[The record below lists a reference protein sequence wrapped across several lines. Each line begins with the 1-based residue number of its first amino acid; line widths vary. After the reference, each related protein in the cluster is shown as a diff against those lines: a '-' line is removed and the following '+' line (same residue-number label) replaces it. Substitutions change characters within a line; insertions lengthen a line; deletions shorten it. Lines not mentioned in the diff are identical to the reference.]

1 MLLPKML
8 NDRSTWR
15 KGAYVCAILL
25 SGDQQSGT
33 DTENVSGDQ
42 RSGNN
47 AINPTDNTLLASG
60 RNTHNRKDR
69 PAWVRKSGLS

>member
-1 MLLPKML
+1 MLAPYLSS
-8 NDRSTWR
+8 DRSAWR

-42 RSGNN
+42 RSGNDV
-47 AINPTDNTLLASG
+47 INPTDNALLASG
-60 RNTHNRKDR
+60 
-69 PAWVRKSGLS
+69 AEYA